1 MLYMVDMNDKVAFL
15 KKIKPFDLLPPE
27 VLQEAAEMVQEVRP
41 RGESVLYLQDATKL
55 QGLDIIVKGQY
66 EIFFY
71 DSESNKRLKETLESG
86 QIYGGISILLNRRR
100 SIRTVVPSK
109 GTVVYTL
116 PRKAF
121 RSLCYAYEPFFQYFT
136 AEYGRKIIN
145 DEYAHFVRQSLPVNN
160 NLISADQFFS
170 KRITSI
176 VPRKVYTCSPQ
187 TPIHEVAHLMAT
199 NKASCVF
206 VEENGEILGYVT
218 DMTLRDNIVSK
229 RVSLDEPIEK
239 YMDNPIVRIASDAY
253 VYEAILLMFSTRTR
267 YLLIEDSGKITGLLS
282 RNKLLTD
289 QAQSPFVFIQSVRL
303 STSTQELKKKWDR
316 MPGLIYQL
324 LDRGVKAEI
333 VNQIITATSDTIA
346 QKVIEG
352 VINEI
357 GNPPAKFAFM
367 VLGSEG
373 RKEQSLKTD
382 QDNAI
387 IYEDKANEQRELVRA
402 YFLRFAEMVSERLD
416 TIGFSFCTGGFMA
429 KNPKWTHSL
438 SHWKNNYKQWIDRP
452 EPEAVMKVATFFDC
466 RHIYG
471 EKSLIEELKA
481 YIGERLKAPTGMFLY
496 NLAVNALQYEPPL
509 TFFNNFRTFTKGSQR
524 VFDLK
529 KTMTPIVDLVR
540 IYALKHLVFRTN
552 TGARIQ
558 ELYALKVFN
567 EKEYNELM
575 QSYYYL
581 MGMRLKM
588 QSEHIIRDKNKP
600 HNYIDPSKLTKIERA
615 TLKQIF
621 KIIENFQLR
630 IKIEFTKSLR

>member
-1 MLYMVDMNDKVAFL
+1 MNDKATFL
-15 KKIKPFDLLPPE
+15 KTVKPFDLLPDE
-27 VLQEAAEMVQEVRP
+27 VLHEVADMLQEVNHK
-41 RGESVLYLQDATKL
+41 GETVLYLQDTTKL
-55 QGLDIIVKGQY
+55 QGLDIIVRGQY
-66 EIFFY
+66 EVFFY
-71 DSESNKRLKETLESG
+71 DSENNKRLRETLASR
-86 QIYGGISILLNRRR
+86 QLYGGISILLNRRR
-100 SIRTVVPSK
+100 SIRTVIPSK
-109 GTVVYTL
+109 GTLVYSL
-116 PRKAF
+116 SRKAF
-121 RSLCYAYEPFFQYFT
+121 KSLCYAYEAFFQYFT
-136 AEYGRKIIN
+136 VEYGRKIIN
-145 DEYAHFVRQSLPVNN
+145 DEYAHFVRQNLPGSN
-160 NLISADQFFS
+160 NLISSDQFFS
-170 KRITSI
+170 KRIAAIT
-176 VPRKVYTCSPQ
+176 PRKVHTCPPS
-187 TPIHEVAHLMAT
+187 TPIYKVASLMTT
-199 NKASCVF
+199 NKASCIF
-206 VEENGEILGYVT
+206 VEDQGKLVGYVT

-229 RVSLDEPIEK
+229 RVSLDESIDK
-239 YMDNPIVRIASDAY
+239 YMDNPIVRISSNAY

-267 YLLIEDSGKITGLLS
+267 YLLIEDNGEKKGLLS

-303 STSTQELKKKWDR
+303 STSTQELKRKWER
-316 MPGLIYQL
+316 IPGLIYQL

-333 VNQIITATSDTIA
+333 VNQIVTSTSDTIT

-357 GNPPAKFAFM
+357 GRPPAKFAFM

-373 RKEQSLKTD
+373 RKEQTLKTD

-387 IYEDKANEQRELVRA
+387 IYEDKANEQRELVRE
-402 YFLRFAEMVSERLD
+402 YFLRFAAMVSERLD
-416 TIGFSFCTGGFMA
+416 TVGFSFCTGGFMA

-438 SHWKNNYKQWIDRP
+438 SHWKNNYQQWINRP

-466 RHIYG
+466 RHVYG
-471 EKSLIEELKA
+471 EKSLTEELKA
-481 YIGERLKAPTGMFLY
+481 YIGERLKAPSEMFLY

-509 TFFNNFRTFTKGSQR
+509 TFFNNFRTFAKGAQR

-540 IYALKHLVFRTN
+540 IYSLKHLVFETN

-558 ELYALKVFN
+558 ELYALKIFD

-600 HNYIDPSKLTKIERA
+600 HNHIDPSKLTKIERA

-621 KIIENFQLR
+621 KIIESFQLR

>member
-1 MLYMVDMNDKVAFL
+1 MNDKVAFL
-15 KKIKPFDLLPPE
+15 ANVKPFDLLPAD
-27 VLQEAAEMVQEVRP
+27 VLKEAAEMLQEINP
-41 RGESVLYLQDATKL
+41 KGDSVLYLQDATKL

-66 EIFFY
+66 EIFFH
-71 DSESNKRLKETLESG
+71 DSESNKRLKETLGSG
-86 QIYGGISILLNRRR
+86 RIYGGISILLNKRR
-100 SIRTVVPSK
+100 SIRTVVPAK
-109 GTVVYTL
+109 GTMVYLL

-121 RSLCYAYEPFFQYFT
+121 RSLCYAYESFFQYFT

-145 DEYAHFVRQSLPVNN
+145 NEYAHFVRLRLSGSN
-160 NLISADQFFS
+160 NLIGADQFFS
-170 KRITSI
+170 KRITTI

-187 TPIHEVAHLMAT
+187 APIHQVAHLMAT

-206 VEENGEILGYVT
+206 VEEGGELLGYVT

-229 RVSLDEPIEK
+229 RISLEEPISK
-239 YMDNPIVRIASDAY
+239 YMDNPIVRITSDAY

-267 YLLIEDSGKITGLLS
+267 YLLIEDNGEMKGLLS

-316 MPGLIYQL
+316 IPELIYQL

-357 GNPPAKFAFM
+357 GKPPAKFAFM

-387 IYEDKANEQRELVRA
+387 IYEDKANEQRELVRE
-402 YFLRFAEMVSERLD
+402 YFLRFATMVSERLD
-416 TIGFSFCTGGFMA
+416 AIGFSFCTGGFMA
-429 KNPKWTHSL
+429 SNPKWTHSL
-438 SHWKNNYKQWIDRP
+438 SHWKSNYKQWIDRP

-466 RHIYG
+466 RHVYG
-471 EKSLIEELKA
+471 EKSLIGELKA
-481 YIGERLKAPTGMFLY
+481 HIGQRLKAPSEKFLY
-496 NLAVNALQYEPPL
+496 NMATNALQYEPPL

-540 IYALKHLVFRTN
+540 IYALKHLIFKTN

-558 ELYALKVFN
+558 ELFALKVFN

-588 QSEHIIRDKNKP
+588 QSELIIRDKSMP
-600 HNYIDPSKLTKIERA
+600 HNYIDPSQLTKIERA

-621 KIIENFQLR
+621 KIIETFQLK